1 MLAPP
6 KRRDDFHVGIVCA
19 LAIEYNAV
27 SHVVDE
33 FWDETKLGRSVG
45 DPNTYSIGRIGE
57 VNVVLVLLSGM
68 GKVSAASATASFRAS
83 YPNLEL
89 VLVTGV
95 CGGVP
100 ISPSGEEI
108 LLGDVVISKAV
119 VQRDFG
125 RQYPDKLEIKDTVHD
140 HLGRPTK
147 NIRNFVARFE
157 TDRAREKLEDKATV
171 HLEELQLRARGQ
183 RRAANYH
190 FPGADKDCL
199 FLPSYLHR
207 HHSDCNVCMTGPKV
221 CEASRNASCLE
232 LGCDK
237 GQLLV
242 RDRLNQKSKL
252 QRCGREKDAQAPYV
266 FVGHIGS
273 GDTVLKSAEERDRLA
288 KAHGLIAFE
297 MEGAGVWDEIPCII
311 VKGVCDYADSHKN
324 KGWQNFAAATAAA
337 VSKVLIEEYPITE
350 PSKRDQSDRM
360 ECSGP
365 VFHGSVSDS
374 NILTGIHSNGGTQVF
389 NFA

>member
-1 MLAPP
+1 MFAPP
-6 KRRDDFHVGIVCA
+6 KSRDDFRVDIICA
-19 LAIEYNAV
+19 LAVEYNAV
-27 SHVVDE
+27 NHVVDE
-33 FWDETKLGRSVG
+33 FWEETKLGRSVG

-68 GKVSAASATASFRAS
+68 GKVNAASATASFRAS

-125 RQYPDKLEIKDTVHD
+125 RHYPDKLEIKDTLD
-140 HLGRPTK
+140 DRLGRPTK

-157 TDRAREKLEDKATV
+157 TDRAREKLEDRATV
-171 HLEELQLRARGQ
+171 CLEELQLRAGGR

-199 FLPSYLHR
+199 FLRSYVHK
-207 HHSDCNVCMTGPKV
+207 HHSDCNVC
-221 CEASRNASCLE
+221 CEKR
-232 LGCDK
+232 
-237 GQLLV
+237 QLLV
-242 RDRLNQKSKL
+242 RDRLDEKSKL
-252 QRCGREKDAQAPYV
+252 QQCGRAKDAQAPYV

-324 KGWQNFAAATAAA
+324 KAWQNFAAATAAA

-350 PSKRDQSDRM
+350 PGKRDESDRM
-360 ECSGP
+360 GCGGP

-374 NILTGIHSNGGTQVF
+374 NILTGIHSNGGTQMF